1 MDKMKGEGLGG
12 HGGAGHLLSKGK
24 EEAMGNGWVRTAIAL
39 VALLS
44 AMGAARV
51 GAEAPTSEK
60 GLIVDLW
67 SRVDPPEP
75 VALERVSLA
84 ASETALLMLDFQ
96 YQNCNDERRPRC
108 VASLPAVKGLL
119 EKARKAGA
127 LVVYTLTPKGT
138 PQDVRKEVARE
149 PSDPVVASGPDKFIR
164 TDLEKILSEHGIKTV
179 VAVGTAAHGAVLH
192 TAAGAVFRG
201 FRAVVPVDG
210 MSAESLYAEQYTA
223 WHLTHAPVVRNNTT
237 LTRLDWTTFSP

>member
-1 MDKMKGEGLGG
+1 M
-12 HGGAGHLLSKGK
+12 GK
-24 EEAMGNGWVRTAIAL
+24 EWVRTAIVLA
-39 VALLS
+39 VLLS
-44 AMGAARV
+44 GMGAAPV
-51 GAEAPTSEK
+51 GADGPASEK

-67 SRVDPPEP
+67 NRVVAPEP
-75 VALERVSLA
+75 VALERVSLP

-119 EKARKAGA
+119 ERARKAGV
-127 LVVYTLTPKGT
+127 LVVYTLTPRGT
-138 PQDVRKEVARE
+138 PADVRKEVARE
-149 PSDPVVASGPDKFIR
+149 PSEPLVASGPDKFIR
-164 TDLEKILSEHGIKTV
+164 TDLEKILSERGIKTV
-179 VAVGTAAHGAVLH
+179 VPVGTAAHGAVLH

-237 LTRLDWTTFSP
+237 LTRLDWITFSP